1 MVAVEVRVDVKVS
14 VGVGVVVR
22 VLVAVFVGVGVRVN
36 TSVRDGVAEM
46 PKVGVSAAI
55 VGERVMVSVMVLV
68 LVSVSVGV
76 GVGVSVGVGV
86 AVSLGVRV
94 GACVGIVVK
103 LGVGEI
109 KYSMISF
116 VEHAVNI
123 SRDMARKRITM
134 GESIPRPGCAL
145 LCRMGESVKDFGG
158 AFSFSVLQ
166 CIDLSE
172 LFL

>member
-1 MVAVEVRVDVKVS
+1 MVAVKVRVDVKVS
-14 VGVGVVVR
+14 VGVGVVVG

-46 PKVGVSAAI
+46 PKVGVSAAS

-68 LVSVSVGV
+68 RVGVSVEV

-123 SRDMARKRITM
+123 SRNMARERVNIEGSTLCPVCALFCRV
-134 GESIPRPGCAL
+134 GESAKG
-145 LCRMGESVKDFGG
+145 FGW
-158 AFSFSVLQ
+158 AFLFSVL
-166 CIDLSE
+166 
-172 LFL
+172 